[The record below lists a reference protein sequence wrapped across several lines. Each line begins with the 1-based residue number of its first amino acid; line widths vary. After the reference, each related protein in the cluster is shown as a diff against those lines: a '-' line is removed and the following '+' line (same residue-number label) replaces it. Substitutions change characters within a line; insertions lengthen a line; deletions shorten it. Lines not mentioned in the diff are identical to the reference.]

1 MLGSRLHRTAAA
13 VFALA
18 ALAFT
23 ASGAPDDKGTDAA
36 FGWWSFVALGLLFV
50 PSRAPRPCGQSA
62 TEPTGPTPPCGSGL
76 RPINVQR
83 QRGKDKWQRK
93 EQ

>member
-23 ASGAPDDKGTDAA
+23 ASGFPDDKGTDAA

-50 PSRAPRPCGQSA
+50 ALAGTATVRAIRNRGHRTDA
-62 TEPTGPTPPCGSGL
+62 AL
-76 RPINVQR
+76 R
-83 QRGKDKWQRK
+83 
-93 EQ
+93 